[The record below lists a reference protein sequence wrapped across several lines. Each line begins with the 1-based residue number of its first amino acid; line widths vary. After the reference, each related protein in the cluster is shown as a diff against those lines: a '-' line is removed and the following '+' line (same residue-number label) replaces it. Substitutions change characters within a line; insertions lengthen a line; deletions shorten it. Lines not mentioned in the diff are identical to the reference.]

1 MFGSFHDPTSIR
13 VKAALW
19 QRLAP
24 AMGPE
29 PAVAGGCPSLASG
42 LYRRPRSYTG
52 SADPG
57 VFEKRKAL
65 AGYTA
70 GGELHP
76 ALRTPDQASGPAC
89 VSARARCARVKRAF
103 LSHKRRALLRSMKQI
118 FAALILLAFALPARA
133 ECVVLLHGLARGE
146 TSLLPMEVVL
156 QRQGYLVVNEGYPST
171 SAPIEE
177 LAAGVG
183 ERVAKCGDER
193 VNIVTHSMGG
203 ILARYWLKDHHPAN
217 MGRVVMLAPPNGG
230 SELVDAFG
238 ELGAFEWFS
247 GPAGLE
253 LGTRAGSVPLALP
266 LPDFDLGVIA
276 GDLSMNP
283 ITSTVIPGPDD
294 GKVSVR
300 STAVAG
306 MADHIT
312 LPVTHTLMMFNPLVI
327 AQVLAFLKDSKFD
340 PEIGLDAAVMQVIGT
355 P

>member
-1 MFGSFHDPTSIR
+1 MQGMKRI
-13 VKAALW
+13 
-19 QRLAP
+19 LACL
-24 AMGPE
+24 M
-29 PAVAGGCPSLASG
+29 V
-42 LYRRPRSYTG
+42 
-52 SADPG
+52 
-57 VFEKRKAL
+57 
-65 AGYTA
+65 
-70 GGELHP
+70 
-76 ALRTPDQASGPAC
+76 
-89 VSARARCARVKRAF
+89 
-103 LSHKRRALLRSMKQI
+103 
-118 FAALILLAFALPARA
+118 LAFAGPVRA
-133 ECVVLLHGLARGE
+133 DCVVLLHGLARGAD
-146 TSLLPMEVVL
+146 SLWPMEVAL

-183 ERVAKCGDER
+183 ERVARCGAER

-203 ILARYWLKDHHPAN
+203 ILARYWLKDHHPEN

-238 ELGAFEWFS
+238 QLGAFEWFN

-253 LGTRAGSVPLALP
+253 LGTKAGSVPLALP

-276 GDLSMNP
+276 GDVSINP

-300 STAVAG
+300 NTKVAG
-306 MADHIT
+306 MSGHIT

-327 AQVLAFLKDSKFD
+327 AQVLGFLKDGKFNPD
-340 PEIGLDAAVMQVIGT
+340 LGLEAAAVQVFGT